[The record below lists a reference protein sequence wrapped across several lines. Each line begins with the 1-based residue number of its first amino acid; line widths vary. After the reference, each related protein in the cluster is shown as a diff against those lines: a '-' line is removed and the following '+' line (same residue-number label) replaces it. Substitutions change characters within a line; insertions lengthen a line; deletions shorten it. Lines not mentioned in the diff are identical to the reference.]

1 MTFFA
6 GNGVNLGLHANAHV
20 NYKKMESRMSERKGD
35 RRKAR
40 RSKPATGP
48 GDSGWQAQKSAAT
61 REQIVDAA
69 IRCIVELGY
78 SRTTTMKIAE
88 EAGLS
93 RGATLHHFPSKMD
106 IIRAAVD
113 YLHEK
118 RLQAF
123 RRSISQMPQNAD
135 IVRLAVESYWAHVN
149 HPIYVA
155 FFELSVAAR
164 TDPELRKILRPAQL
178 AFDQE
183 WYVTARDLFPEWQ
196 SDTEAFDLAL
206 NLTQQLMEGM
216 AISFLT
222 HARADDKQQLL
233 DYLERKLRELKP
245 SAEQS

>member
-1 MTFFA
+1 MDETT
-6 GNGVNLGLHANAHV
+6 
-20 NYKKMESRMSERKGD
+20 K
-35 RRKAR
+35 RRSQAR
-40 RSKPATGP
+40 RGKNANGP

-61 REQIVDAA
+61 REQIINAA
-69 IRCIVELGY
+69 IHCIVELGY
-78 SRTTTMKIAE
+78 CRTTTMKIAE

-113 YLHEK
+113 HLHEK

-123 RRSISQMPQNAD
+123 RRSISEMPKKAD
-135 IVRLAVESYWAHVN
+135 IVRLAVQAYWAHVN

-164 TDPELRKILRPAQL
+164 TDPELAQILRPAQL

-196 SDTEAFDLAL
+196 SDPEAFDLAL

-222 HARADDKQQLL
+222 HARGDDKRQLL
-233 DYLERKLRELKP
+233 HYLEQKLRELKP
-245 SAEQS
+245 AAEQPRS